1 MRFIFLFL
9 FLPCLLSAQ
18 TTLTFIDASTNEP
31 IPGVLVQL
39 AGQNRFVSDENG
51 KADLQITQ
59 PTRISATH
67 IGYQNKNLEISP
79 NQNQTIELQPVTGD
93 LSEVVVTGFESERP
107 IIHQAGAISKVVESD
122 LYRFNENS
130 ILSAFNTKPGIRIE
144 ERAPASYR
152 ISIRG
157 SSLRSPFGVR
167 NVKVYWNDIP
177 FTSPDGTTALNILD
191 LSNIQNAEVIKG
203 PAGSI
208 YGAGNGGVISFESRK
223 TVTENL
229 ASTDLSVGNFG
240 LQRYRIGVDQQIGNG
255 GFSASYVHQ
264 KSDGYRDHSAVDRK
278 TFQLAMHV
286 NPSDKQQ
293 LSAQILYS
301 DLDYQIP
308 GALNLEQVETNRR
321 QARPG
326 SIEQNSSIAQQT
338 LYGTLTHTYQ
348 FNDQWSNHTAV
359 YMSSTDFENPFILD
373 YKKETAFSYGGRTK
387 FSYDGNLGRFPMQFV
402 TGGEYQIGKTL
413 AQNFG
418 NRDGRADTVRFSDDL
433 LTTQAFLFQQLELE
447 WTPKLLMT
455 LGLSENFSNYN
466 IVRTIDAGPNE
477 PATNNRRFDPL
488 VIPRVALVYKV
499 TDKAGIHGSISS
511 GFSPPSIAEV
521 RTNEGSINLDLEA
534 ERGINYE
541 AGYRGG
547 FGIFN
552 LDLTAFYFNLNQT
565 ITTFTNEQGVVL
577 FRNAGATDQK
587 GLEVAL
593 DYALL
598 RNQATAIQEIKL
610 SHIFT
615 GHYFS
620 FANFESGGNDFSGN
634 QLTGVSPNVLVNL
647 LDVRLRAGF
656 YLNLTQQFTDAIP
669 LNDANT
675 VFQESYNL
683 LGTRIGWR
691 NTFAGQWNV
700 EVYGGGDNLLDEA
713 YSLGNDLNAFA
724 NRFYQPAPGR
734 NWYGGVKVGF
744 RY

>member
-1 MRFIFLFL
+1 MRFLLLFL
-9 FLPCLLSAQ
+9 LLPNLLSAQ
-18 TTLTFIDASTNEP
+18 TTVTFVDSSTKQTV
-31 IPGVLVQL
+31 PGVLIHL

-51 KADLQITQ
+51 KAVLQISQ

-67 IGYQNKNLEISP
+67 IGFQNKNQEINP
-79 NQNQTIELQPVTGD
+79 NQNQTIELQPATGA

-144 ERAPASYR
+144 ERAAASYR

-177 FTSPDGTTALNILD
+177 FTSPDGTTDLNILD
-191 LSNIQNAEVIKG
+191 LSNIQNAEIIKG

-223 TVTENL
+223 TVEENKV
-229 ASTDLSVGNFG
+229 ATDLSVGSFG
-240 LQRYRIGVDQQIGNG
+240 LQRYRVGIDQEVGNG

-264 KSDGYRDHSAVDRK
+264 KTDGYREHNAMDRK
-278 TFQLAMHV
+278 VFQLAMHA
-286 NPSDKQQ
+286 NPSQKQQ

-301 DLDYQIP
+301 DLNYQIP
-308 GALNLEQVETNRR
+308 GALNMEQVEENRR

-326 SIEQNSSIAQQT
+326 SVAQNSSIAQQT
-338 LYGTLTHTYQ
+338 LFGTLTHTYN
-348 FNDQWSNHTAV
+348 FNDRWSNHTAL
-359 YMSSTDFENPFILD
+359 YMRTMDFENPFILD

-387 FSYDGNLGRFPMQFV
+387 FTFDGNLGRFPIQLV
-402 TGGEYQIGKTL
+402 TGGEYQLGKTL

-455 LGLSENFSNYN
+455 LGLSENFSKYD
-466 IVRTIDAGPNE
+466 IVRTVDAGPND
-477 PATNNRRFDPL
+477 PATNSRRFDPI
-488 VIPRVALVYKV
+488 VIPRIAMVYKV

-534 ERGINYE
+534 ERGVNYE

-552 LDLTAFYFNLNQT
+552 LDLTAFYFKLDQT

-587 GLEVAL
+587 GFEVTL
-593 DYALL
+593 DYALI
-598 RNQATAIQEIKL
+598 RNQATMVQEVKL
-610 SHIFT
+610 SHAFT

-620 FANFESGGNDFSGN
+620 FADFQRGGNDFSGN
-634 QLTGVSPNVLVNL
+634 QLTGVSPNVLVNMV
-647 LDVRLRAGF
+647 DIRLRAGF
-656 YLNLTQQFTDAIP
+656 YMNLTQQYVDEIP

-675 VFQESYNL
+675 VFQEAYNL

-691 NTFAGQWNV
+691 NTFAGQWDV
-700 EVYGGGDNLLDEA
+700 EVYGGGDNLLDES
-713 YSLGNDLNAFA
+713 YSLGNDLNAFG
-724 NRFYQPAPGR
+724 NRFFQPAPGR